1 MSVSAQEYVAT
12 ATERVAEDF
21 IKAFERIPEDKRHW
35 SPAEGARSA
44 ADQLAEIALLNGST
58 ANLVKTKSFP
68 ADFDMAQFFA
78 MKGKQAQDIEGTLA
92 LLKQNTATLLDA
104 VRSVSDDDLGVEIQM
119 PWGLMTVRQIMGYP
133 LWNMSYH
140 EGQINYI
147 ASILGCLP

>member
-12 ATERVAEDF
+12 ATERVAADF
-21 IKAFERIPEDKRHW
+21 EAAFRRIPEDKRHW
-35 SPAEGARSA
+35 SPAEGSRSA

-58 ANLVKTKSFP
+58 ASLVKTKAFP

-78 MKGKQAQDIEGTLA
+78 VKGQHAQDIDGTLA
-92 LLKQNTATLLDA
+92 LLKENTAKVVDA
-104 VRSVSDDDLGVEIQM
+104 IRNVPDDELSIEIQM